1 MNASRKQS
9 GLRAVFT
16 GLRAAAQWRLL
27 LVWTLALLLPT
38 ALFALPVW
46 RALAAL
52 LDHSVQA
59 DAIAAQ
65 LQLTPMLEVLS
76 PLTKYS
82 GPLLGSIGIGT
93 TLLALLLA
101 PWLNGMTL
109 ASIRAGRRLGFAEL
123 LQGGL
128 GEYWRMLRMTIWA
141 LLPMGIALAIGSGAM
156 ALAEK
161 TTEGAILEAAVD
173 NANRISLIVLV
184 VLFVLA
190 HAGIEAGRGV
200 LAADPTLRSV
210 LRAWWRGN
218 KLLLRRPL
226 ATLAVYLGTALVGYG
241 LALVLGAL
249 RTQVN
254 AAGWLGF
261 LGAFLVTQLLVAT
274 IAWGRNA
281 RLYAMADLA
290 RHEQLRRDARHAHA
304 AADARHAHA
313 VHTPDLAN
321 AAAG

>member
-1 MNASRKQS
+1 MNASRKQG
-9 GLRAVFT
+9 GLRAAFI

-27 LVWTLALLLPT
+27 LLWVLGLLLPT
-38 ALFALPVW
+38 LLVALPTW
-46 RALAAL
+46 RALAAQ
-52 LDHSVQA
+52 LDYSMQV
-59 DAIAAQ
+59 DAMAAQ
-65 LQLTPMLEVLS
+65 LRLAPMLEVLQ
-76 PLTKYS
+76 PLMKQGGPFFS
-82 GPLLGSIGIGT
+82 GIGIGA

-101 PWLNGMTL
+101 PWLSGMTL

-141 LLPMGIALAIGSGAM
+141 LLPVGIALAIGSGAM
-156 ALAEK
+156 ALADS

-173 NANRISLIVLV
+173 NANRVALV
-184 VLFVLA
+184 VLALLFVLA
-190 HAGIEAGRGV
+190 HAGVEAGRGV
-200 LAADPTLRSV
+200 LAADPALRSV

-226 ATLAVYLGTALVGYG
+226 ATMIVYLGTALVGYG
-241 LALVLGAL
+241 LALVLGVL

-261 LGAFLVTQLLVAT
+261 LGAFVLTQLVVAA

-304 AADARHAHA
+304 APTSRHALA
-313 VHTPDLAN
+313 THTPDLAN
-321 AAAG
+321 ATAG

>member
-1 MNASRKQS
+1 MNASKKP
-9 GLRAVFT
+9 GGVRAVFA

-27 LVWTLALLLPT
+27 LLWTVSLLLPT
-38 ALFALPVW
+38 ALVALPVW
-46 RALAAL
+46 RGLAAQF
-52 LDHSVQA
+52 DHSVNA

-65 LQLTPMLEVLS
+65 LQLAPMVEAMS
-76 PLTKYS
+76 PLTQYS
-82 GPLLGSIGIGT
+82 SPLFGGIGLGA
-93 TLLALLLA
+93 TLVALLLA

-128 GEYWRMLRMTIWA
+128 GEYWRMLRMTLWA
-141 LLPMGIALAIGSGAM
+141 LLPLGLAFAIGSGAI

-161 TTEGAILEAAVD
+161 TTEGAVLEAAVD
-173 NANRISLIVLV
+173 NANRIAFVVMTVL
-184 VLFVLA
+184 LVLA
-190 HAGIEAGRGV
+190 HAGVEAGRGV
-200 LAADPTLRSV
+200 LAAEPALRSV
-210 LRAWWRGN
+210 LRAWWRGT

-261 LGAFLVTQLLVAT
+261 IGAFVITQLLVAC
-274 IAWGRNA
+274 IACGRNA

-290 RHEQLRRDARHAHA
+290 RHEQLRRDARHVHA
-304 AADARHAHA
+304 AANARHVHAAHS
-313 VHTPDLAN
+313 PDLAN